1 MWAMWAMC
9 HSWNNNWPMTALY
22 SQPIAPSQ
30 KTQQLVLLG
39 AGHAHLQVL
48 AQLAAQPLPGTM
60 VTLVSP
66 SQRLVYCDMVPGFV
80 AGHYPIES
88 CVIPLKPLIQR
99 SGIRWTERGVVSL
112 DAQKQLIQLDD
123 GTTLPFDWLS
133 VNTDLVQDRG
143 RIERDMPGA
152 REHGLFIRPM
162 EAFSALWP
170 RVVEMGE
177 ARALR
182 IAVIG
187 AGTAGIEL
195 ALAARH
201 RLPNSAVTLVCGKE
215 PPGAVYSAK
224 TQQRL
229 LAVLKK
235 HKVTVLQDVAVSV
248 KAGSVQ
254 LGCGADLACDVP
266 VLAMGAQAPQWS
278 AGSGLALDGEGF
290 LAVDMY
296 QRSTSHSRVF
306 AAGDVSTRMDRPLAR
321 SGNYAVRAG
330 AALAHNLSAAVAGS
344 ALRPHQP
351 PAATLNLLS
360 CGGHYAVA
368 TWGSFSAQGWW
379 VWLLK
384 NWIDRRFVARF
395 TRPSV

>member
-1 MWAMWAMC
+1 
-9 HSWNNNWPMTALY
+9 MTANA
-22 SQPIAPSQ
+22 SHTTPPAQ
-30 KTQQLVLLG
+30 KSQQLVLLG
-39 AGHAHLQVL
+39 AGHAHVQVL
-48 AQLAAQPLPGTM
+48 AQLAAQPLPGAV

-66 SQRLVYCDMVPGFV
+66 HQRLVYSCMVPGFV
-80 AGHYPIES
+80 AGHYPLDS
-88 CVIPLKPLIQR
+88 CVIPLEPLVQR
-99 SGIRWTERGVVSL
+99 SGIRWIERSAVGL

-123 GTTLPFDWLS
+123 GSTLPYDWLS
-133 VNTDLVQDRG
+133 VNTGPVQDRE
-143 RIERDMPGA
+143 RIERELPGA
-152 REHGLFIRPM
+152 REHGLFLRPM
-162 EAFSALWP
+162 ETFSSLWP

-187 AGTAGIEL
+187 AGAAGIEL

-201 RLPNSAVTLVCGKE
+201 RLPNAAVTLVCGLE
-215 PPGAVYSAK
+215 PPGAAYSARV
-224 TQQRL
+224 QQRL
-229 LAVLKK
+229 LVALKQRRI
-235 HKVTVLQDVAVSV
+235 TVLQDVAVSL
-248 KAGSVQ
+248 KADSVQ

-266 VLAMGAQAPQWS
+266 VLTMGAQAPQWL
-278 AGSGLALDGEGF
+278 AGSGLALDSGGF

-321 SGNYAVRAG
+321 SSVYAVRAG

-344 ALRPHQP
+344 ALKPHQP
-351 PAATLNLLS
+351 PATNLTLLS

-368 TWGSFSAQGWW
+368 AWGGFSAQGWW
-379 VWLLK
+379 VWWLK

-395 TRPSV
+395 SRAGA

>member
-1 MWAMWAMC
+1 MRAAC
-9 HSWNNNWPMTALY
+9 HSWNNSWLMTAIA
-22 SQPIAPSQ
+22 SQTPAPRQ

-39 AGHAHLQVL
+39 AGHAHVQVL
-48 AQLAAQPLPGTM
+48 AQLAAQPLAGAV

-66 SQRLVYCDMVPGFV
+66 NQRLVYCGMVAGFV
-80 AGHYPIES
+80 AGHYPLDS
-88 CVIPLKPLIQR
+88 CVIPLEPLVQR
-99 SGIRWTERGVVSL
+99 SGIRWIERSAVGL

-123 GTTLPFDWLS
+123 GSTLPFDWLS
-133 VNTDLVQDRG
+133 VNAGPVQDRE
-143 RIERDMPGA
+143 RIERDLPGA

-162 EAFSALWP
+162 EAFSNLWP

-187 AGTAGIEL
+187 AGTGGIEL

-201 RLPNSAVTLVCGKE
+201 RLPNAAVTLVCGKE
-215 PPGAVYSAK
+215 PAGAVHSVK
-224 TQQRL
+224 VQQRL

-235 HKVTVLQDVAVSV
+235 HKVTVLQDVAVSL

-266 VLAMGAQAPQWS
+266 LLAMGAQAPQWL
-278 AGSGLALDGEGF
+278 AGSGLALDSAGF

-321 SGNYAVRAG
+321 SGIYASRAG
-330 AALAHNLSAAVAGS
+330 AALAHNLAAVVAGS
-344 ALRPHQP
+344 ALTPHQP
-351 PAATLNLLS
+351 PATTLNLLL

-368 TWGSFSAQGWW
+368 SWRGFSAQGWW

-395 TRPSV
+395 ARPSA